1 MLGVANHI
9 VSSHSINKLAKTLED
24 VDINE
29 KEDRSNEKNNE
40 VSSQL
45 ITNYSILAGEKI
57 WVPIPCSFTPKALN
71 IDKPLKNER
80 SISLSFRSKFNF
92 WSLTSFLTKEALT
105 WKVCLHGATERQY
118 GLLERYLCYLS
129 TFEYDVVTDLPVF
142 FRFFFNQKCC
152 RKLVQGPNVNFISPR
167 WMTNNGIWRLN
178 VELKLRNES
187 SSHIKS

>member
-1 MLGVANHI
+1 MLGVDNHI

-45 ITNYSILAGEKI
+45 ITNYSILAGEKKSGSLFP
-57 WVPIPCSFTPKALN
+57 VPFSHKALN

-92 WSLTSFLTKEALT
+92 WSLASFYERSVYFSKSMPAR
-105 WKVCLHGATERQY
+105 GYRATVW
-118 GLLERYLCYLS
+118 
-129 TFEYDVVTDLPVF
+129 FA
-142 FRFFFNQKCC
+142 
-152 RKLVQGPNVNFISPR
+152 
-167 WMTNNGIWRLN
+167 
-178 VELKLRNES
+178 
-187 SSHIKS
+187 